1 MRRGLHK
8 PGARDIR
15 QTFSS
20 MVRPINTSP
29 TMPEMIGP
37 NGVILIKG
45 VPVDFSAA
53 LVPFLLSFGNE
64 AAAGARFQ
72 IVDKHFDLQTG
83 HLGKQPRNYD
93 QNLAF
98 FTPGWQ
104 EQRFRFAPDG
114 ELRVRWQN

>member
-1 MRRGLHK
+1 MSAGLDR
-8 PGARDIR
+8 PGATEIR

-20 MVRPINTSP
+20 MVPPVNTSP

-45 VPVDFSAA
+45 VPGDLSAA
-53 LVPFLLSFGNE
+53 LVPFLLKCGDE
-64 AAAGARFQ
+64 AAAGTRFQ
-72 IVDKHFDLQTG
+72 KHFDLQIG
-83 HLGKQPRNYD
+83 YLGKQPRNYD
-93 QNLAF
+93 QSLAF

-104 EQRFRFAPDG
+104 EQRFRFALDG